1 MMLAF
6 QGVLQHRLG
15 EILGRFGR
23 GGTFEQTDDPYWI
36 KVRYRAY
43 APEDHWFP
51 VRGSHLREY
60 AALIAVVRARGN
72 PD

>member
-1 MMLAF
+1 MLAF

-15 EILGRFGR
+15 GILGRFGR
-23 GGTFEQTDDPYWI
+23 GGTFERTDDPYWI

-51 VRGSHLREY
+51 VRDRICVSMLRSS
-60 AALIAVVRARGN
+60 
-72 PD
+72 PS